1 MTPQDVAS
9 ALTQVGLTLASDPRV
24 IGPGQAYVTA
34 EGARWFLRT
43 MRHLD
48 GSSEDWVCDSVTI
61 YVRYA
66 RVSGVEVPIDNAALG
81 IVSSLLAPGSSV
93 GPGLPIASWSW
104 ERVHDDTIPHDAE
117 GITPEAPLI
126 KIVLSF
132 MET

>member
-9 ALTQVGLTLASDPRV
+9 VLVQVGFTLASDPRA

-34 EGARWFLRT
+34 EGARWFLRS

-48 GSSEDWVCDSVTI
+48 GSSDNWMCDSITI
-61 YVRYA
+61 YA

-81 IVSSLLAPGSSV
+81 IVSSLLAKGASTEPRS
-93 GPGLPIASWSW
+93 GLPIASWSW
-104 ERVHDDTIPHDAE
+104 ERVHDDTIPHNADWF
-117 GITPEAPLI
+117 TPDAPLI

>member
-9 ALTQVGLTLASDPRV
+9 VLVQTGFTLASDPRA
-24 IGPGQAYVTA
+24 IGVGQAYITA
-34 EGARWFLRT
+34 EGARWSLRT
-43 MRHLD
+43 MRQTD
-48 GSSEDWVCDSVTI
+48 GSSVDWICDSITI
-61 YVRYA
+61 YA
-66 RVSGVEVPIDNAALG
+66 RALGVEVPLDDAALG
-81 IVSSLLAPGSSV
+81 IVSTLLAPGTSV

-117 GITPEAPLI
+117 GLTPEAPLI